1 MFWFVFLI
9 ALFWGQWGG
18 WGQLNCLFIDSTK
31 TFKVPPF
38 ILHCLVCA
46 SITLYFYCI
55 ALCRYICRV
64 RIALFMAPRTTGFHM
79 CWQLNNCLW
88 FLIIIIIII
97 TKQVTKLNTSLII
110 AILTFINTV
119 SHYIDLCHS
128 FVDPQSSE
136 QSLSVVSHH
145 TDHPH
150 YHGWLPLKSIMVATI
165 WFLYHAPPLTI
176 AHLTTRLVKHCSSS
190 ECSKCMCAVQCN
202 AVRRSVI
209 CSTYAMHAAVQ

>member
-55 ALCRYICRV
+55 ALCTYICRV

-88 FLIIIIIII
+88 FLIIITIII
-97 TKQVTKLNTSLII
+97 TKQVTKLNTSSII
-110 AILTFINTV
+110 VILTFINTV
-119 SHYIDLCHS
+119 SHHIDLCI
-128 FVDPQSSE
+128 
-136 QSLSVVSHH
+136 VS
-145 TDHPH
+145 
-150 YHGWLPLKSIMVATI
+150 YHLHQCLIRLIILITMDGCPLRASWLPPYGFYITL
-165 WFLYHAPPLTI
+165 HPLPL
-176 AHLTTRLVKHCSSS
+176 LT
-190 ECSKCMCAVQCN
+190 
-202 AVRRSVI
+202 
-209 CSTYAMHAAVQ
+209 